1 MTINSEAGTNV
12 VYEDLFDITE
22 YIEEGESTVTV
33 RFQSTGGF
41 AGGLFGIR
49 VITSTEYDTDARL
62 SDLTFDQGTLS
73 PAFDPDT
80 AEYTLTVGTDV
91 DSVNML
97 ASTMKESGLVYIG
110 DILFDNDNVRTIR
123 LDGDTTVGELT
134 SKAQDHTT
142 AKKYTITIVKSDDV
156 DQPEDY
162 EVLEGGNGQWINDS
176 KNGYSFKISGSADKF
191 VGVKVDGTT
200 LDASDY
206 TLDKDNMV
214 VTLSADFLS
223 ALEMKEHTVT
233 FVYADGQVSTKLT
246 IKAAGGGQEPGGG
259 EGGQEPGNG
268 DGQQTGDNDQKNDGK
283 DQNSDGG
290 KGSNAPQTGD
300 TTNIFGPAAA
310 CVLALGMAGTVLYIR
325 RKRS

>member
-1 MTINSEAGTNV
+1 M
-12 VYEDLFDITE
+12 
-22 YIEEGESTVTV
+22 
-33 RFQSTGGF
+33 
-41 AGGLFGIR
+41 
-49 VITSTEYDTDARL
+49 
-62 SDLTFDQGTLS
+62 
-73 PAFDPDT
+73 
-80 AEYTLTVGTDV
+80 
-91 DSVNML
+91 
-97 ASTMKESGLVYIG
+97 
-110 DILFDNDNVRTIR
+110 RTIR
-123 LDGDTTVGELT
+123 LDSDTTVVELT

-142 AKKYTITIVKSDDV
+142 AKNYTITIVKSDDV

-214 VTLSADFLS
+214 VTLSAEFLS
-223 ALEMKEHTVT
+223 ALETKEHTVT

-246 IKAAGGGQEPGGG
+246 IKAAGGGQEPGG
-259 EGGQEPGNG
+259 EGGQEPGDG

-310 CVLALGMAGTVLYIR
+310 CVLALGMAGTILYIR